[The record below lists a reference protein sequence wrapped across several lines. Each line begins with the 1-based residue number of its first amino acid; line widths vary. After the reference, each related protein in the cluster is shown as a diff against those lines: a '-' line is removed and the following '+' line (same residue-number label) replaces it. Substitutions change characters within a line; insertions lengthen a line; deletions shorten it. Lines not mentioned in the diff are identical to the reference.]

1 MSRKKVSEEKRMH
14 NFLYVTSKVEQCKKL
29 QDLYRRYCSGET
41 MLDYA
46 LLAQIDHLKA
56 TYSLT
61 EVQIDDIL
69 FNA

>member
-1 MSRKKVSEEKRMH
+1 MSRKKVSEEKRMYD
-14 NFLYVTSKVEQCKKL
+14 FMRITSKVEQCKKL

-46 LLAQIDHLKA
+46 LLAQIDHLKT